1 MSEVAAKTH
10 TPVSADEYSA
20 VAQFLHREA
29 RLLDEGRYEEWLEVL
44 DETIVYEMP
53 LTLTRERVEQNRVHD
68 SGTGYFSENLASLRM
83 RVDRLRTDYAW
94 AEDPPTRTRH
104 MLSNLEVSACEE
116 HDRFDVRCGFVVFA
130 SRGSHTDW
138 EQFVGHRRDQLVRRG
153 EEWRI
158 LRRTLFLDQAVLGA
172 NSISVFL

>member
-1 MSEVAAKTH
+1 MSELAAETR
-10 TPVSADEYSA
+10 TPVGADEYTA

-29 RLLDEGRYEEWLEVL
+29 RLLDEGRHEEWLELL
-44 DETIVYEMP
+44 DETMVYEMP

-68 SGTGYFSENLASLRM
+68 SGIGYFAENLASLRM

-104 MLSNLEVSACEE
+104 MLSNLEVSTCEE
-116 HDRFDVRCGFVVFA
+116 PDRFDVRCVFVVFA
-130 SRGSHTDW
+130 SRGTRTDW
-138 EQFVGHRRDQLVRRG
+138 EQLVGHRRDQLARRG

-172 NSISVFL
+172 NSISIFL